1 MANLA
6 CSYCSTK
13 ALRDAEWVDIFLQS
27 SAASKATLSTLPA
40 AFPAW
45 ALPSVQLGP
54 GTTVV

>member
-45 ALPSVQLGP
+45 ALPSV
-54 GTTVV
+54 